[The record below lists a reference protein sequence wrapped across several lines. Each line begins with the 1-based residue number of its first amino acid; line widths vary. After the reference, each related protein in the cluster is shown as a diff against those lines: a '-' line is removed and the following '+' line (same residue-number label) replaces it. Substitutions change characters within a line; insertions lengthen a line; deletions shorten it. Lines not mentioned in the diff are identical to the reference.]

1 SLGCKECRA
10 EYIKSLKDYFK
21 QNIHLMCPTCNERL
35 ERNPLRILDCKS
47 DICKEIASKSPDI
60 LSFICEP
67 CSEHFDILKEQL
79 DDAGIKYIINP
90 RIVRGQDYYSRT
102 VFEFVHEGAG
112 AQGTVCGGGRY
123 DRLVEYLGSDPCP
136 GIGFGMGLERV
147 LLIMEAE
154 GIEIPVPEGPE
165 IFIAH
170 IGENSQKIA
179 ANLVFELQKRGI
191 YALYD
196 INRRGLKAQLK
207 FADKISSKRYLVI
220 GDLELKSGKAT
231 IRDMKTKE
239 ETTID
244 LNAGSIIAIL

>member
-1 SLGCKECRA
+1 
-10 EYIKSLKDYFK
+10 
-21 QNIHLMCPTCNERL
+21 
-35 ERNPLRILDCKS
+35 
-47 DICKEIASKSPDI
+47 
-60 LSFICEP
+60 
-67 CSEHFDILKEQL
+67 
-79 DDAGIKYIINP
+79 
-90 RIVRGQDYYSRT
+90 
-102 VFEFVHEGAG
+102 
-112 AQGTVCGGGRY
+112 
-123 DRLVEYLGSDPCP
+123 
-136 GIGFGMGLERV
+136 
-147 LLIMEAE
+147 MEAE

-220 GDLELKSGKAT
+220 GDSELESGKAT